1 MKLFSKVLVSL
12 IAVLMLAVPVF
23 AGGASEGSGDAKTI
37 TFVSLST
44 QANGIRAVFDEYQ
57 KTHPDVEL
65 DLVPCSTVTDFE
77 TVMTGYIA
85 ANTLPDMYLTQISSV
100 QQEYAAEGYL
110 MPLTDT
116 GVMENMIDGD
126 TELIMWNDDYYA
138 FPMISEVSGMI
149 VNNAVLKQ
157 AGINIDITNYPK
169 SFSDLLALCDQ
180 LVAAGIQYP
189 VAVAGKDASSVTAW
203 PFQYIYQTIYGEDP
217 NWYANVLRGERAW
230 NDELYLEMFN
240 KYDQLRKYISPA
252 CLGMDNNGMYREFI
266 SGNTAILFGTL
277 QAVGTIR
284 QTAPDMDIICLP
296 SCFTDDP
303 ADQTIILGFG
313 DGVSICSTTDIPDVC
328 VDFLKYL
335 SSDEGSTI
343 YGNTIHTILATKVN
357 HADADPANA
366 ICLEIMQ
373 KGLLPV
379 SPILSRQWIPGIKE
393 IMKTAQQ
400 NWFAGADAQTVC
412 DEIQAQH
419 ERLMAANPEW
429 VQNFLDTYVEK

>member
-169 SFSDLLALCDQ
+169 SFSDLLVDILKSNLIALSAFCVPLKLLTFRADHPC
-180 LVAAGIQYP
+180 LLLILCHLEWIACGRNVRETYYLNRIR
-189 VAVAGKDASSVTAW
+189 W
-203 PFQYIYQTIYGEDP
+203 P
-217 NWYANVLRGERAW
+217 
-230 NDELYLEMFN
+230 
-240 KYDQLRKYISPA
+240 
-252 CLGMDNNGMYREFI
+252 C
-266 SGNTAILFGTL
+266 TL
-277 QAVGTIR
+277 
-284 QTAPDMDIICLP
+284 DFP
-296 SCFTDDP
+296 SF
-303 ADQTIILGFG
+303 
-313 DGVSICSTTDIPDVC
+313 V
-328 VDFLKYL
+328 
-335 SSDEGSTI
+335 
-343 YGNTIHTILATKVN
+343 
-357 HADADPANA
+357 
-366 ICLEIMQ
+366 
-373 KGLLPV
+373 
-379 SPILSRQWIPGIKE
+379 IKH
-393 IMKTAQQ
+393 
-400 NWFAGADAQTVC
+400 GADTSRIDTSYIVITLMKRTLFDDDSCHYTSALVDSRLKNLTDCATVWISLELKHLGLKENRIKQIV
-412 DEIQAQH
+412 DTF
-419 ERLMAANPEW
+419 
-429 VQNFLDTYVEK
+429 FLQC